1 MCLAVPG
8 KLIEKKENTGVV
20 ELMGVKREVSLIL
33 CPSASVNDYVL
44 VHAGFVI
51 DVVDEEAA
59 LATIKLLQE
68 LEEKNAEHHFAN

>member
-8 KLIEKKENTGVV
+8 KLVEKNEHTGIV

-33 CPSASVNDYVL
+33 CPAAEIDDYVL

-51 DVVDEEAA
+51 EVIDESAA
-59 LATIKLLQE
+59 QETLRLLQE
-68 LEEKNAEHHFAN
+68 LDEKYAEHN